1 MHLTINSTLVKMGAA
16 VISDQQWKRMFGIA
30 VALEQETHYKDTL
43 NIKLSTSY
51 GTGHRKSQLPL
62 LVVVGN
68 QRSSLFGHTWLLIS
82 QLDWVVLY
90 HLQENALSSIISLFP
105 VVFNKDVGK
114 RILDNHSPETVNFKK
129 SQSVAYAL
137 HPTLEVELNR
147 M

>member
-16 VISDQQWKRMFGIA
+16 VISDQQWKRMFGVT

-68 QRSSLFGHTWLLIS
+68 QRSSLFGHMWLLIS
-82 QLDWVVLY
+82 QLDWIVLY
-90 HLQENALSSIISLFP
+90 HLQEKCFI
-105 VVFNKDVGK
+105 K
-114 RILDNHSPETVNFKK
+114 HH
-129 SQSVAYAL
+129 QSV
-137 HPTLEVELNR
+137 PSSV
-147 M
+147 